1 MSKLY
6 LQHDYQVTGRDYVET
21 EGGGDT
27 PAGGISYSTEEQDT
41 GLTWVDDKKIY
52 QKTIYIET
60 ATLSS
65 ASPYTSAALDI
76 ALDKVFSTELIANQS
91 TTRIYSQVSMWN
103 SVSLTTARITNDN
116 KIQLSTSSTS
126 SVTWTDIYVTI
137 RYTKTE

>member
-6 LQHDYQVTGRDYVET
+6 LQHDYAVTGRDYVDT
-21 EGGGDT
+21 EGGDT

-41 GLTWVDDKKIY
+41 GLTWVDGKKIY

-60 ATLSS
+60 ATLVNST
-65 ASPYTSAALDI
+65 PYVSAALDI
-76 ALDKVFSTELIANQS
+76 AFDKVFSSELVADQG
-91 TTRIYSQVSMWN
+91 TTRIYSQVSYWN
-103 SVSLTTARITNDN
+103 NVSISTARITNDN
-116 KIQLSTSSTS
+116 KIQLSTSSSS